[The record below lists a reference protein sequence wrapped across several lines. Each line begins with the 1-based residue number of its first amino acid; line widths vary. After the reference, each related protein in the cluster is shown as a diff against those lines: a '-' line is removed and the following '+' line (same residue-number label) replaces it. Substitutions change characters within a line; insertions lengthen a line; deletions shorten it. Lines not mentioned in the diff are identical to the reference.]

1 MSEGMDLNRRFSGL
15 DRLYGVAA
23 AGKVHKAHVAVVG
36 IGGVGSWAAEA
47 LARSGVGVLTL
58 IDMDHVAESNINRQ
72 VHAITPTLGQ
82 AKILAMKERIAHINP
97 RCEVNCIDDFV
108 TPENWPLVLPEG
120 VDAVIDAC
128 DQVKAKLAMAAWSRR
143 VKTHFVCIGAA
154 GGKRMAHGV
163 EIADL
168 SAVTHDP
175 LLAQIRYQLRK
186 HHGQPRDGK
195 KMGLNCVFSREA
207 VRPADVSC
215 SVQGDNT
222 LNCHGYGSMVSVTAT
237 FGLCAA
243 GWVID
248 KISQH

>member
-1 MSEGMDLNRRFSGL
+1 MDLNRRFSGL

-195 KMGLNCVFSREA
+195 KMG
-207 VRPADVSC
+207 
-215 SVQGDNT
+215 
-222 LNCHGYGSMVSVTAT
+222 
-237 FGLCAA
+237 
-243 GWVID
+243 
-248 KISQH
+248 